1 MHHFFYLLKYLTFQM
16 IIECTI
22 HVQLE
27 GKGNNFCMLFD
38 SDIQDNNMN
47 MIKCS
52 PLMLFDM
59 PACHAWAHKQR
70 IFDTH
75 TNITTYVK
83 LTKGEFSFW
92 CSGAT
97 KYHLVAVQ
105 EHFIAFATS
114 VTFGQQRINLGVVG
128 LMPV

>member
-1 MHHFFYLLKYLTFQM
+1 
-16 IIECTI
+16 
-22 HVQLE
+22 
-27 GKGNNFCMLFD
+27 
-38 SDIQDNNMN
+38 MN
-47 MIKCS
+47 MMKCS

-59 PACHAWAHKQR
+59 PTCHAWAHKQR

-75 TNITTYVK
+75 TNITTYLKV
-83 LTKGEFSFW
+83 TKGEFSFW
-92 CSGAT
+92 CSSAT

-128 LMPV
+128 LMPVWVSKAFFRTD